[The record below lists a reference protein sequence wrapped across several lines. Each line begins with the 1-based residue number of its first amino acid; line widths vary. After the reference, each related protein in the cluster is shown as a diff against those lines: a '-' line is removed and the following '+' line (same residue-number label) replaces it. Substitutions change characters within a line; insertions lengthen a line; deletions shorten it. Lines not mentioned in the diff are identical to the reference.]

1 MNEDFLRP
9 FITDEMH
16 KASFQMLL
24 SKLRDPMREYIVEMS
39 LNMVLSLVSNL

>member
-9 FITDEMH
+9 FITDEMQ
-16 KASFQMLL
+16 KFLSKFFI

-39 LNMVLSLVSNL
+39 LNMEL